1 MFLENLKKKLNLHER
16 EQKTGIENNYSVH
29 THRNNN
35 INHSN
40 NNAITMMV
48 TCDHF
53 SHFQKSQAEMFSL
66 VGIDIPSLYNEEKL
80 YS

>member
-1 MFLENLKKKLNLHER
+1 
-16 EQKTGIENNYSVH
+16 
-29 THRNNN
+29 
-35 INHSN
+35 
-40 NNAITMMV
+40 MMV

-53 SHFQKSQAEMFSL
+53 SHFQKSHAEMFSL